1 MEYSFWWDVATYG
14 NTAWKG
20 GFSEREVAEN
30 AYEYTE
36 EWKSST
42 IDGNVSKTIKGVLR
56 NLKEDKYNLE
66 MLATTM
72 NQLYT
77 LRKVEGFIEEIESEI
92 EYEKLTYEKEA

>member
-1 MEYSFWWDVATYG
+1 MDYGFWWDIATYG

-36 EWKSST
+36 EWKLSVN
-42 IDGNVSKTIKGVLR
+42 DGSVSETIKGVIR

-66 MLATTM
+66 MLTTD
-72 NQLYT
+72 QLYT
-77 LRKVEGFIEEIESEI
+77 LRKIEGFIEEIESEI
-92 EYEKLTYEKEA
+92 EYKKLRYEKEN